1 LHPSNIQDISD
12 AIKEIYRN
20 SNLRNKLKA
29 AGAAQALKFSLENFA
44 LNTIK
49 AYES

>member
-1 LHPSNIQDISD
+1 MKVRRTFTDEFKSKIVEMI
-12 AIKEIYRN
+12 
-20 SNLRNKLKA
+20 A
-29 AGAAQALKFSLENFA
+29 AGAAQALKFSLENLA